1 MEMKRGW
8 VWALVGVNLV
18 AIIALVFAF
27 PHLMIS
33 PGSLIPAHATL
44 AENCSS
50 CHAPFRG
57 APPEKCVSCHAV
69 ADIGIRATTGALIAG
84 QGMRPAFHQALV
96 TQACL
101 SCHVEHPGANPAARE
116 PTFSHALLNGKM
128 RSQCSSCHV
137 PPADALHADKSANC
151 ATCHSQNGWKPATF
165 DHDRFFP
172 LIGPHKATCA
182 TCHTKNDFSTYTCFS
197 CHEHEP
203 GRVRVQHLE
212 EGIRNI
218 DNCVSCHRKGEAEK
232 EGEQGSDD

>member
-1 MEMKRGW
+1 MKRGW
-8 VWALVGVNLV
+8 VWALVGANLV
-18 AIIALVFAF
+18 AIIALVFAY

-57 APPEKCVSCHAV
+57 ATAEKCVSCHAV
-69 ADIGIRATTGALIAG
+69 ADIGIRTTTGAELAG
-84 QGMRPAFHQALV
+84 QSTRPVFHQALV

-101 SCHVEHPGANPAARE
+101 SCHVEHPGANPTARE
-116 PTFSHALLNGKM
+116 PTFSHALLNETM
-128 RSQCSSCHV
+128 RNQCSSCHV
-137 PPADALHADKSANC
+137 PPADALHPDRSANC
-151 ATCHSQNGWKPATF
+151 ATCHTQNSWKPATF

-182 TCHTKNDFSTYTCFS
+182 TCHTKSDFGSYTCFS

-203 GRVRVQHLE
+203 GRVRAQHLE

-218 DNCVSCHRKGEAEK
+218 DNCVSCHRRGDR
-232 EGEQGSDD
+232 EGEGDGGDDD

>member
-1 MEMKRGW
+1 MKRGW
-8 VWALVGVNLV
+8 VWALVGANLV

-96 TQACL
+96 TQA
-101 SCHVEHPGANPAARE
+101 
-116 PTFSHALLNGKM
+116 
-128 RSQCSSCHV
+128 
-137 PPADALHADKSANC
+137 
-151 ATCHSQNGWKPATF
+151 
-165 DHDRFFP
+165 
-172 LIGPHKATCA
+172 
-182 TCHTKNDFSTYTCFS
+182 
-197 CHEHEP
+197 
-203 GRVRVQHLE
+203 
-212 EGIRNI
+212 
-218 DNCVSCHRKGEAEK
+218 
-232 EGEQGSDD
+232 

>member
-1 MEMKRGW
+1 MKRGW
-8 VWALVGVNLV
+8 VWALVGANLV
-18 AIIALVFAF
+18 AIIALVFAY

-50 CHAPFRG
+50 CHTPFRG
-57 APPEKCVSCHAV
+57 ATAEKCVSCHAV
-69 ADIGIRATTGALIAG
+69 ADIGIRTTTGAKLSG
-84 QGMRPAFHQALV
+84 QSTRPVFHQALS

-101 SCHVEHPGANPAARE
+101 SCHTEHPGANPVA
-116 PTFSHALLNGKM
+116 PKPSFSHALLNETM
-128 RSQCSSCHV
+128 RNQCSSCHV

-182 TCHTKNDFSTYTCFS
+182 TCHTKSDFSTYTCFS

-203 GRVRVQHLE
+203 GRVRAQHLE

-218 DNCVSCHRKGEAEK
+218 DNCVACHRSGE
-232 EGEQGSDD
+232 EGEGEDD

>member
-8 VWALVGVNLV
+8 VWALVGANLV
-18 AIIALVFAF
+18 AIIALVFAY

-57 APPEKCVSCHAV
+57 ATAERCVSCHAV
-69 ADIGIRATTGALIAG
+69 EDIGIRTTKGEATAG
-84 QGMRPAFHQALV
+84 PNARPAFHQALI

-101 SCHVEHPGANPAARE
+101 SCHTEHPGAKPVARE
-116 PTFSHALLNGKM
+116 PSFSHDLLNETL
-128 RSQCSSCHV
+128 RNQCSSCHL
-137 PPADALHADKSANC
+137 PPADALHADKAANC
-151 ATCHSQNGWKPATF
+151 STCHNQNGWKPATF

-172 LIGPHKATCA
+172 LTGPHKATCT
-182 TCHTKNDFSTYTCFS
+182 TCHSKGDFSIYTCFS

-203 GRVRVQHLE
+203 GRVRAQHLE

-218 DNCVSCHRKGEAEK
+218 DNCVSCHRRGDR
-232 EGEQGSDD
+232 EGEGDGGDRD